1 MIEKK
6 RTKETANEL
15 ILEHFILGA
24 IVLIE
29 ALIKILNSI
38 IPSPNIIRE
47 PIYNEMQ
54 EEKTLKSE
62 DINLDITWFSER
74 SIKELRN
81 MLKNVDILSNLTKTQ
96 LKDLILSNNEALEV
110 LKTEYRRESLKKMT
124 NHQIRSLLKGVEG
137 ISRFRKSELVEMV
150 IMQDKIR

>member
-1 MIEKK
+1 MIKEKQ
-6 RTKETANEL
+6 TKENPNEL
-15 ILEHFILGA
+15 ILQHFILGA